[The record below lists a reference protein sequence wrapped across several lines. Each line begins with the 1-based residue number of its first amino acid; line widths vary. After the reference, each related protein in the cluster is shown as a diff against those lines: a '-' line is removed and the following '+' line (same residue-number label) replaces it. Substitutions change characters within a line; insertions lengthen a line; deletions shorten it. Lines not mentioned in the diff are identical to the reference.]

1 MYAALEQYD
10 YTDHTSSMGRL
21 YRAALQE
28 KGKYDQLVSQLSNIT
43 ERIEAAETDYTNALK
58 AREIISKVAVETQK
72 NFEVQISSIV
82 SMALTAVFPDPY
94 EFLLRFETRRNQTE
108 ADILL
113 VKNGEEVDPEDSVGG
128 GVMDIVSFALR
139 VAVVILRQ
147 KRQTIILDEPF
158 KHLSA
163 DLQGK
168 ASEMLL
174 MLSKELSI
182 QFIIVSH
189 EDGIVECADRIFSI
203 SNGQIIQEEQT

>member
-1 MYAALEQYD
+1 MLTALQQYDHTNHVASMGRVYKAALEEK
-10 YTDHTSSMGRL
+10 GRL
-21 YRAALQE
+21 VQLTEALQGME
-28 KGKYDQLVSQLSNIT
+28 G
-43 ERIEAAETDYTNALK
+43 RIAAAEEAHVTAMK
-58 AREIISKVAVETQK
+58 AREILSKVAIETQK

-82 SMALTAVFPDPY
+82 SMALMAVFADPY

-128 GVMDIVSFALR
+128 GVMDVVSFALR
-139 VAVVILRQ
+139 VAVVVLRQ

-163 DLQGK
+163 DLQPK
-168 ASEMLL
+168 ASAMLL
-174 MLSKELSI
+174 MLSNELGI

-189 EDGIVECADRIFSI
+189 EDGIIECADRAFTI
-203 SNGQIIQEEQT
+203 SNGQVIQD